1 MRRDMASRGAAARS
15 FGREPR
21 WTSQKKALRFP
32 PVSWLGPRCTDAC
45 WIWRI
50 AGLTYGFAPAR
61 LARTNDALTT
71 PEKSFEALATQ
82 RLGPSRP
89 GAMGAFIGREQATT
103 ECCCYSFANGENLT
117 FGTLAARPKPA
128 ETLAC
133 SRYHLLCSD
142 H

>member
-1 MRRDMASRGAAARS
+1 MV
-15 FGREPR
+15 E
-21 WTSQKKALRFP
+21 K
-32 PVSWLGPRCTDAC
+32 
-45 WIWRI
+45 
-50 AGLTYGFAPAR
+50 R
-61 LARTNDALTT
+61 L
-71 PEKSFEALATQ
+71 EALATQ

-103 ECCCYSFANGENLT
+103 ECCCYSFASGENLT